1 MIIGFYDADY
11 INQATFPNYPYLLNY
26 DILKYAGYHVLKRDL
41 VVLLKNL
48 DEVERYSKIYYRQDI
63 PGEIPIEVLE
73 NSNVD
78 FGGYAFYKGNQSLP
92 EEVDQVNPYLDI
104 YADVI
109 EHFNR
114 KSGKKIGR
122 MNSGVQMYNRPNI
135 FKLQNVD
142 KFNIDYISA
151 SINYD
156 HNIFE
161 YQDYKDRLKFLE
173 QNSVAIYPYKTL
185 LFKFPQFIKDR
196 DQFLSIAPINI
207 SNKTPIYIDYYP
219 TFGDWRLFIKNSAYN
234 ISSYIWIIRIN
245 SNTELELRKLFIT
258 TLKIANYL
266 MTKKKTLTINYKGN
280 FTNYFYGVAF
290 NELARWLSVGAYG
303 KFTSYAEFITHSK
316 YKWCIEEL
324 IQKDIELKELSSISP
339 IEVNR
344 KGGIILI

>member
-26 DILKYAGYHVLKRDL
+26 DILKYAGYHALKRDL

-48 DEVERYSKIYYRQDI
+48 NEVERYSKIYYRQDI

-78 FGGYAFYKGNQSLP
+78 FGGYAFYKGNQFLP

-122 MNSGVQMYNRPNI
+122 MNSGIQMYNRPNI

-142 KFNIDYISA
+142 KFNVDYISA

-161 YQDYKDRLKFLE
+161 YQDYKDRLKFFE

-280 FTNYFYGVAF
+280 FTNYSYGVAF

>member
-48 DEVERYSKIYYRQDI
+48 NEVERHSKIYYRQDI

-78 FGGYAFYKGNQSLP
+78 FGGYAFYKGNQFLP

-122 MNSGVQMYNRPNI
+122 MNSGIQMYNRPNI
-135 FKLQNVD
+135 FKLQNID

-161 YQDYKDRLKFLE
+161 YQDYKDRLKFFE

-324 IQKDIELKELSSISP
+324 IQKDTELKELSSISP

>member
-78 FGGYAFYKGNQSLP
+78 FGGYAFYKGNQFLP

>member
-48 DEVERYSKIYYRQDI
+48 NEVERYSKIYYRQDI

-78 FGGYAFYKGNQSLP
+78 FGGYAFYKGNQFLP

-135 FKLQNVD
+135 FKLQNID

-303 KFTSYAEFITHSK
+303 KFTSYAEFIAHSK

>member
-48 DEVERYSKIYYRQDI
+48 NEVERYSKIYYRQDI

-78 FGGYAFYKGNQSLP
+78 FGGYAFYKGNQFLS

-142 KFNIDYISA
+142 KFNVDYISA

-185 LFKFPQFIKDR
+185 LFKFPQFIKDK

>member
-161 YQDYKDRLKFLE
+161 YQDYKDRLKLLE